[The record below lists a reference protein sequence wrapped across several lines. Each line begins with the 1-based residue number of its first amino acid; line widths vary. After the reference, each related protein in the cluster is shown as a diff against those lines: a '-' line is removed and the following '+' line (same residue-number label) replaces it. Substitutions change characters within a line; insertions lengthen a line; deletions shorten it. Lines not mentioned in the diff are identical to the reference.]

1 VTKSAVQRLGRV
13 LLPSSPAGRTLAIGA
28 GIDSLGTGMFFAS
41 FALYF
46 VGVVGIAATEVALAA
61 TIAGAVA
68 LLAPVPLGR
77 LADRLGTGRFYVALL
92 LLRGLGYGCFAF
104 VTDFKGFLV
113 LTVLLTAADR
123 SSSPIQQAVVTALIG
138 GQDRT
143 RTMASIRAVRNIGLT
158 VGFLLAGAAFAAA
171 EPSVFIAIFVGNGLS
186 FVVVA
191 VMVCRVLSKAG
202 AVVKRTTPAATTA
215 AAVGVRSPFRDRWF
229 MVFTTGNGVLSLYD
243 TVLIVLLPIW
253 VIEQTAVPVAL
264 VPVLMA
270 VNTVLTVLLQVY
282 VTRFADSPAAAIR
295 LLVLSGALMA
305 VCCGFFA
312 IAQAASATSA
322 ILAILVA
329 VVVLS
334 VAENIQEV
342 AAWELSAELSPE
354 ATRARYLGAFSLGF
368 GGQKVVGPTLLVVV
382 LLPTGLIA
390 WPVLAGAFGTAAL
403 VSRTAAHRCL
413 AERGIAV
420 TPRPTNPQPIEVNS

>member
-1 VTKSAVQRLGRV
+1 MTSALQRLGRV
-13 LLPSSPAGRTLAIGA
+13 LLPSSATGRTLAVGA

-68 LLAPVPLGR
+68 LLVPVPLGR
-77 LADRLGTGRFYVALL
+77 LADRLGNGRFYVALL

-104 VTDFKGFLV
+104 VTEFKGFLV

-123 SSSPIQQAVVTALIG
+123 SSSPLQQAVVTALIG

-158 VGFLLAGAAFAAA
+158 VGFLLAGVAFAAA

-191 VMVCRVLSKAG
+191 AMVRRVLSRAG
-202 AVVKRTTPAATTA
+202 AVVDLSAPAATTA
-215 AAVGVRSPFRDRWF
+215 AAAGVRSPFRDWWF
-229 MVFTTGNGVLSLYD
+229 MVFTVGNGVLSLYD

-282 VTRFADSPAAAIR
+282 VTRFADGPAAAIR
-295 LLVLSGALMA
+295 LLVLSGVLMA
-305 VCCGFFA
+305 VCSGFFA
-312 IAQAASATSA
+312 MAQAASATFA
-322 ILAILVA
+322 IFAILVA

-354 ATRARYLGAFSLGF
+354 AARARYLGAFSLGF
-368 GGQKVVGPTLLVVV
+368 SGQKVIGPTLLVVV

-390 WPVLAGAFGTAAL
+390 WPLLAGAFGTAAL
-403 VSRTAAHRCL
+403 ISRTAAHRCL

-420 TPRPTNPQPIEVNS
+420 TSRPTNPQTIEVNS

>member
-1 VTKSAVQRLGRV
+1 VNGALQRLALM
-13 LLPSSPAGRTLAIGA
+13 LLPSSPTGRTLAIGA

-46 VGVVGIAATEVALAA
+46 VGVVGIAATEVALAT

-77 LADRLGTGRFYVALL
+77 LADRVGTGRFYVGLL

-104 VTDFKGFLV
+104 VSDFKSFLV
-113 LTVLLTAADR
+113 LTVLVTAADR

-171 EPSVFIAIFVGNGLS
+171 EPSLFTAVFVGNGLS
-186 FVVVA
+186 FLVVA
-191 VMVCRVLSKAG
+191 IMVRRVLTNAG
-202 AVVKRTTPAATTA
+202 AVVERTRPAPPVA
-215 AAVGVRSPFRDRWF
+215 AAAVRSPFRDRWF
-229 MVFTTGNGVLSLYD
+229 MVFTVGNGVLSLYD

-253 VIEQTAVPVAL
+253 VIEHTAIPVAL

-282 VTRFADSPAAAIR
+282 VARFADGPAAAIR
-295 LLVLSGALMA
+295 LLVVSGALMA

-312 IAQAASATSA
+312 MAQAASATMA
-322 ILAILVA
+322 VFAILVA

-334 VAENIQEV
+334 VAENLQEV

-354 ATRARYLGAFSLGF
+354 AARARYLGAFSLGF
-368 GGQKVVGPTLLVVV
+368 SGQKVIGPTLLVVV
-382 LLPTGLIA
+382 LMPIGLIA

-413 AERGIAV
+413 AERQRIAV
-420 TPRPTNPQPIEVNS
+420 TSRPTHPQPIEVNS

>member
-1 VTKSAVQRLGRV
+1 MTSALQRLGRV
-13 LLPSSPAGRTLAIGA
+13 LLPSSAIGRTLAVGA

-68 LLAPVPLGR
+68 LLVPVPLGR
-77 LADRLGTGRFYVALL
+77 LADRLGNGRFYVALL

-123 SSSPIQQAVVTALIG
+123 SSSPLQQAVVTALIG

-158 VGFLLAGAAFAAA
+158 VGFLLAGVAFAAA

-191 VMVCRVLSKAG
+191 AMVRRVLSRAG
-202 AVVKRTTPAATTA
+202 AVVDLSAPAATTA
-215 AAVGVRSPFRDRWF
+215 AAAGVRSPFRDWWF
-229 MVFTTGNGVLSLYD
+229 MVFTVGNGVLSLYD

-295 LLVLSGALMA
+295 LLVLSGVLMA
-305 VCCGFFA
+305 VCSGFFA
-312 IAQAASATSA
+312 MAQAASATFA

-354 ATRARYLGAFSLGF
+354 AARARYLGAFSLGF
-368 GGQKVVGPTLLVVV
+368 SGQKVIGPTLLVVV

-403 VSRTAAHRCL
+403 ISRTAAHRCL

-420 TPRPTNPQPIEVNS
+420 TSRPTNPQTIEVNS

>member
-1 VTKSAVQRLGRV
+1 MTTSALQRLGRV
-13 LLPSSPAGRTLAIGA
+13 LLPDNPAGRTLAVGA

-68 LLAPVPLGR
+68 LLVPVPLGR
-77 LADRLGTGRFYVALL
+77 LADRLGNGRFYVALL
-92 LLRGLGYGCFAF
+92 MLRGLGYGCFAF

-123 SSSPIQQAVVTALIG
+123 SSSPLQQAVVTALIG

-158 VGFLLAGAAFAAA
+158 VGFLLAGVAFAAA

-191 VMVCRVLSKAG
+191 VMVRRVLSRAG
-202 AVVKRTTPAATTA
+202 AVVELSAPAATTA
-215 AAVGVRSPFRDRWF
+215 IAAGVRSPFRDRWF
-229 MVFTTGNGVLSLYD
+229 MVFTIGNGVLSLYD

-295 LLVLSGALMA
+295 LLVLSGAMMA

-312 IAQAASATSA
+312 MAQAASATFA

-354 ATRARYLGAFSLGF
+354 AARARYLGAFSLGF
-368 GGQKVVGPTLLVVV
+368 SGQKVIGPTLLVVV

-403 VSRTAAHRCL
+403 ISRTAANRCL
-413 AERGIAV
+413 AERGVAA
-420 TPRPTNPQPIEVNS
+420 TSCPTNPQPIEVNS

>member
-1 VTKSAVQRLGRV
+1 MTSALQRLGRV
-13 LLPSSPAGRTLAIGA
+13 LLPSSATGRTLAVGA

-68 LLAPVPLGR
+68 LLVPVPLGR
-77 LADRLGTGRFYVALL
+77 LADRLGNGRFYVALL

-104 VTDFKGFLV
+104 VTEFKGFLV

-123 SSSPIQQAVVTALIG
+123 SSSPLQQAVVTALIG

-158 VGFLLAGAAFAAA
+158 VGFLLAGVAFAAA

-191 VMVCRVLSKAG
+191 AMVRRVLSRAG
-202 AVVKRTTPAATTA
+202 AVVDLSAPAATTA
-215 AAVGVRSPFRDRWF
+215 AAAGVRSPFRDWWF
-229 MVFTTGNGVLSLYD
+229 MVFTVGNGVLSLYD

-253 VIEQTAVPVAL
+253 VIEQTAIPVAL

-295 LLVLSGALMA
+295 LLVLSGVLMA
-305 VCCGFFA
+305 VCSGFFA
-312 IAQAASATSA
+312 MAQAASATFA
-322 ILAILVA
+322 IFAILVA

-354 ATRARYLGAFSLGF
+354 AARARYLGAFSLGF
-368 GGQKVVGPTLLVVV
+368 SGQKVIGPTLLVVV

-390 WPVLAGAFGTAAL
+390 WPLLAGAFGTAAL
-403 VSRTAAHRCL
+403 ISRTAAHRCL

-420 TPRPTNPQPIEVNS
+420 TSRPTNPQTIEVNS